1 MRIVFMGTPDFSVP
15 CLQALID
22 DGHDVCAVF
31 TQPDKPKGRHGIL
44 TQPPVKELALK
55 YNIPVYQPK
64 TLRTDEA
71 KELFKSLDAELAI
84 VVAYGKILPDEL
96 LHTPKYGCIN
106 MHASLLPKLRGA
118 APIQWAVITGEKRTG
133 VTSMQMDAGIDTGD
147 MLLSKS
153 VDIGENE
160 TAEELNDRLSV
171 LGAEVMRETI
181 SALQAGELHPV
192 KQDDKQST
200 HAPILT
206 KELSKID
213 WNDTA
218 QHIHDK
224 IRGLYSWPGATCEFK
239 GKVIKI
245 HSSRL
250 AGECGGKPGEVS
262 ESDKRLVV
270 CCGDGNAV
278 EILVLQAPGKRAM
291 PAGDFLRG
299 NPIEKGAFFE

>member
-1 MRIVFMGTPDFSVP
+1 MGTPDFSVP

-31 TQPDKPKGRHGIL
+31 TQPDKPKGRHGAL
-44 TQPPVKELALK
+44 TPPPVKELALK
-55 YNIPVYQPK
+55 YDIPVYQPK

-160 TAEELNDRLSV
+160 TAEELHDRLSV

>member
-44 TQPPVKELALK
+44 TQPPAKELALK

-160 TAEELNDRLSV
+160 TAEELHDRLSV

-181 SALQAGELHPV
+181 SALQAGELCPV

-250 AGECGGKPGEVS
+250 AGECSGKPGEVS

>member
-44 TQPPVKELALK
+44 PQPPVKELALK

-160 TAEELNDRLSV
+160 TAEELHDRLSV

-250 AGECGGKPGEVS
+250 AGECSGKPGEVS

>member
-1 MRIVFMGTPDFSVP
+1 MGTPDFSVGT
-15 CLQALID
+15 LRELAKA
-22 DGHDVCAVF
+22 GHEIAGVIS
-31 TQPDKPKGRHGIL
+31 QPDKPKGRGKNL
-44 TQPPVKELALK
+44 QPTPVKEAAMELGL
-55 YNIPVYQPK
+55 PVYQPQK
-64 TLRTDEA
+64 VRDPEFIQVM
-71 KELFKSLDAELAI
+71 KELNPDVI
-84 VVAYGKILPDEL
+84 VVVAFGQIIPKEIL
-96 LHTPKYGCIN
+96 HMPKYGCIN
-106 MHASLLPKLRGA
+106 VHASLLPAYRGA
-118 APIQWAVITGEKRTG
+118 APIQWAVITGEKCTG

-160 TAEELNDRLSV
+160 TAEELHDRLSV

-250 AGECGGKPGEVS
+250 AGECSGKPGEVS

>member
-1 MRIVFMGTPDFSVP
+1 MGTPDFSVP

-31 TQPDKPKGRHGIL
+31 TQPDKPKGRHGTL

-160 TAEELNDRLSV
+160 TAEELHDRLSV

-224 IRGLYSWPGATCEFK
+224 IRGLYSWPGASCEFN

-262 ESDKRLVV
+262 ESDNRLVV

-291 PAGDFLRG
+291 PAVDFLRG

>member
-31 TQPDKPKGRHGIL
+31 TQPDKPKGRHGVL
-44 TQPPVKELALK
+44 TPPPVKELALK
-55 YNIPVYQPK
+55 YDIPVYQPK
-64 TLRTDEA
+64 TLKTDEA

-118 APIQWAVITGEKRTG
+118 APIQWAVIMGEKRTG

-160 TAEELNDRLSV
+160 TAEELHDRLSV

>member
-1 MRIVFMGTPDFSVP
+1 M
-15 CLQALID
+15 
-22 DGHDVCAVF
+22 
-31 TQPDKPKGRHGIL
+31 
-44 TQPPVKELALK
+44 
-55 YNIPVYQPK
+55 
-64 TLRTDEA
+64 RTDEA

-153 VDIGENE
+153 IDIGKNE
-160 TAEELNDRLSV
+160 TAEELHDRLSV

-192 KQDDKQST
+192 KQDDRQST

>member
-1 MRIVFMGTPDFSVP
+1 
-15 CLQALID
+15 
-22 DGHDVCAVF
+22 
-31 TQPDKPKGRHGIL
+31 
-44 TQPPVKELALK
+44 
-55 YNIPVYQPK
+55 
-64 TLRTDEA
+64 
-71 KELFKSLDAELAI
+71 
-84 VVAYGKILPDEL
+84 
-96 LHTPKYGCIN
+96 

-160 TAEELNDRLSV
+160 TAEELHDRLSV

-181 SALQAGELHPV
+181 SALQAGELRPV

-224 IRGLYSWPGATCEFK
+224 IRGLYSWPGATCEFN

-250 AGECGGKPGEVS
+250 AGECSGKPGEVS

>member
-31 TQPDKPKGRHGIL
+31 TQPDKPKGRHGAL
-44 TQPPVKELALK
+44 TPPPVKELALK
-55 YNIPVYQPK
+55 YDIPVYQPK

-160 TAEELNDRLSV
+160 TAEELHDRLSV

>member
-22 DGHDVCAVF
+22 DGHDVCAVY

-44 TQPPVKELALK
+44 TPPPVKELAQK

-64 TLRTDEA
+64 TLRVDEEKA
-71 KELFKSLDAELAI
+71 FFKSLGADLAI
-84 VVAYGKILPDEL
+84 VIAYGKILPIEIL
-96 LHTPKYGCIN
+96 EAPEHGCIN
-106 MHASLLPKLRGA
+106 LHASLLPKLRGA
-118 APIQWAVITGEKRTG
+118 APIQWSIVNGEKQTG

-147 MLLSKS
+147 MLISKS

-160 TAEELNDRLSV
+160 TAEELYDRLSV
-171 LGAEVMRETI
+171 LSAEVMRDTI
-181 SALQAGELHPV
+181 DALKKGELNPV
-192 KQDDKQST
+192 KQNDAEST

-213 WNDTA
+213 WSDTA

-224 IRGLYSWPGATCEFK
+224 IRGLYSWPGAVAELD

-245 HSSRL
+245 HSARIF
-250 AGECGGKPGEVS
+250 GECGGVPGEIV
-262 ESDKRLVV
+262 ENTKHLVV
-270 CCGDGNAV
+270 ACGDGRGV
-278 EILVLQAPGKRAM
+278 EILVLQAPGKKAM
-291 PAGDFLRG
+291 PAPDFLRG
-299 NPIEKGAFFE
+299 NPIAAGAKFD